1 VSKKKVCLKIN
12 GKGIPREGQ
21 TITDE
26 GKEIGVLT
34 SGTFSTTLKNG
45 IGMGYV
51 STEFLAEKKTEF
63 MVNIRG
69 KEVPASIVK
78 PPFVETKYY
87 RGL

>member
-1 VSKKKVCLKIN
+1 ME

-21 TITDE
+21 TLMSNE
-26 GKEIGVLT
+26 GEIGRLT

-51 STEFLAEKKTEF
+51 STDFLNTKESQLF
-63 MVNIRG
+63 VDIRG
-69 KEVPASIVK
+69 KKIPGKIVK

-87 RGL
+87 RGS